1 MIKITP
7 VSLCRWTPDLE
18 LSPVL
23 SQTTFQAVYSESRP
37 GEYEAPR
44 MPFWAYPQPSV
55 LRVRAL
61 TTSRGA
67 CRAPRATVSRSR
79 LPVGV
84 RALTELGFVA
94 VFQATSARS

>member
-7 VSLCRWTPDLE
+7 VSLCRRTPDFFR
-18 LSPVL
+18 VVAR
-23 SQTTFQAVYSESRP
+23 SQTTFQAMYSESRP
-37 GEYEAPR
+37 SEYEAPR
-44 MPFWAYPQPSV
+44 LPFWAYAHTSV
-55 LRVRAL
+55 LRVRDL